1 MRPAAALLNWPH
13 FLPFVLLALIGRQ
26 IQQEQEDEAGH
37 SRRSRGEGGALHGGE
52 VLSEG
57 GALDA
62 EGALSEGEELG
73 EAANAKSAVD
83 VRVRRNERKKE
94 CI

>member
-1 MRPAAALLNWPH
+1 MRQ
-13 FLPFVLLALIGRQ
+13 GT
-26 IQQEQEDEAGH
+26 AG

-73 EAANAKSAVD
+73 EASGQCKERSGCKSQTQ
-83 VRVRRNERKKE
+83 
-94 CI
+94 